1 MFKNQHN
8 NSRAFITLTSLFFM
22 WGLITVLVDSL
33 IPRIKEIF
41 EIGQGMATLVQLAFF
56 LAYGLLSIPSSFLL
70 KKVGYKNGIM
80 LGLGVMGIGC
90 LLFYPAA
97 AFRIFPLFMLGY
109 FTLAGGMTILQVAA
123 NPYITVL
130 GKPEGA
136 SSRLNLS
143 QAFNSLGTAIAP
155 IIGAIFILSDNVKS
169 NVEIE
174 ALTQA
179 AKDVYFKAEAA
190 AVQGPFVFLAFSLLA
205 LAAIVWLIKLP
216 KVIEDHHRPY
226 KDVLSHQI
234 LIFGAI
240 GIFLYVGAEVAIS
253 SLLPNYLLDMG
264 VDEIIRNDHRHSAIA
279 LFILSVFGIQNL
291 PDLSEIDAK
300 GVVGAFNTFY
310 WSGAML
316 GRVIGFYLTKKIKP
330 SLLLSVFGSISIGL
344 VATSIM
350 TEGLVSMWSLVAVG
364 LFNSIMFPTIF
375 ALSIS
380 KLGEL
385 KPQGSG
391 ILCTAIFGGGVIPPI
406 CGFLSDYS
414 SIGFKGAF
422 ILIVLC
428 YGYIVFLGRYYSIK
442 LEHGSSDRN

>member
-1 MFKNQHN
+1 MNHNQDN
-8 NSRAFITLTSLFFM
+8 NRSAFITLTSLFFM

-41 EIGQGMATLVQLAFF
+41 EIGQGMATLVQFAFF
-56 LAYGLLSIPSSFLL
+56 LAYGLLSIPSSFIL

-97 AFRIFPLFMLGY
+97 SFRIFPLFMLGY

-130 GKPEGA
+130 GNPETA

-155 IIGAIFILSDNVKS
+155 IIGAIFILSDNIMS
-169 NVEIE
+169 SVEITSLSE
-174 ALTQA
+174 A
-179 AKDVYFKAEAA
+179 AKQTYYEAEAA
-190 AVQGPFVFLAFSLLA
+190 AVQAPFIFLAISLLA
-205 LAAIVWLIKLP
+205 LAAFVFIIKLP
-216 KVIEDHHRPY
+216 KVIEDTNRPY
-226 KDVLSHQI
+226 KEVLSNSL
-234 LIFGAI
+234 LIYGAV
-240 GIFLYVGAEVAIS
+240 GIFVYVGAEVAIS

-264 VDEIIRNDHRHSAIA
+264 LDEMIRNDERHTSIAI
-279 LFILSVFGIQNL
+279 FILSVFGIN
-291 PDLSEIDAK
+291 DLSDLSHTDAK

-310 WSGAML
+310 WSGAMV
-316 GRVIGFYLTKKIKP
+316 GRAIGFYLTKKIRP
-330 SLLLSVFGSISIGL
+330 SLLLSVFGAISIAL
-344 VATSIM
+344 VSTSIA
-350 TEGLVSMWSLVAVG
+350 TEGFVSMWTLIAVG

-380 KLGEL
+380 KLGNL

-391 ILCTAIFGGGVIPPI
+391 ILCTAILGGGIIPPI
-406 CGFLSDYS
+406 CGFLSDS
-414 SIGFKGAF
+414 PLIGFKGAF

-428 YGYIVFLGRYYSIK
+428 YGYIVFFGKYYIK
-442 LEHGSSDRN
+442 LGNGSSDRN